1 MNSIPERARRFHR
14 GHPIA
19 DLLALNLC
27 HPRFT
32 IADIDLGKRDETSCR
47 GDFPKFRDWGLKVV
61 MCKGGAAPPE
71 MNFTPKWPEDP
82 TFRPGRPDSEPMYLS
97 LAINSPTLL
106 CLAVLD
112 RFLCNVEENPD
123 KVILVRT
130 VADLDRALRDP
141 ERIAVLMGA
150 NRSDWFGDSPG
161 ALRQFAR
168 LGLRMVTI
176 GQSTRELGWDVSDEL
191 RSGGRM
197 TALGV
202 RMIEEM
208 NRRGILID
216 LAHTNDPCA
225 LDAIEVSE
233 KPVIDTHSGPR
244 ALEEDPSPRS
254 TSDEVMKAMAEN
266 GGLLGIVP
274 PIGRPYGDAPYESV
288 DDTEMEETLKQIR
301 YAVDLMGAAHVGI
314 GTHFNSAVIP
324 WITEALL
331 EDGFSEEDTASIMG
345 GNYLR
350 VLREVLPA

>member
-1 MNSIPERARRFHR
+1 
-14 GHPIA
+14 
-19 DLLALNLC
+19 
-27 HPRFT
+27 
-32 IADIDLGKRDETSCR
+32 
-47 GDFPKFRDWGLKVV
+47 
-61 MCKGGAAPPE
+61 MCKGGAAVPE
-71 MNFTPKWPEDP
+71 MNFDAAWPRDP

-97 LAINSPTLL
+97 MAINSPTLL
-106 CLAVLD
+106 CLTVLD

-130 VADLDRALRDP
+130 VADLDRALADP

-168 LGLRMVTI
+168 LGLRMITI
-176 GQSTRELGWDVSDEL
+176 GQATRELGWDVSDEL

-208 NRRGILID
+208 NRCGILVD

-254 TSDEVMKAMAEN
+254 TPDEVMKALAAN
-266 GGLLGIVP
+266 GGMLGITP
-274 PIGRPYGDAPYESV
+274 SIGRPDADAPYESV
-288 DDTEMEETLKQIR
+288 DDAEMEATLKQIR
-301 YAVDLMGAAHVGI
+301 YAVDVMGADGVGI
-314 GTHFNSAVIP
+314 GTHFNSAIIP

-331 EDGFSEEDTASIMG
+331 ADGFSEEDTAKIMG